1 MPVVDTP
8 VHEKTVQ
15 KEGFRYGC
23 HNRLRNGR
31 MGYYVPERDITLS
44 GVKYVATYIENAMS
58 RDCRFDMSLVDPGC
72 EGCHWQGMGEK
83 YAEGVR
89 RNGK

>member
-1 MPVVDTP
+1 MPVLEHET
-8 VHEKTVQ
+8 HEKVKQ

-23 HNRLRNGR
+23 YNRLRNGS

-44 GVKYVATYIENAMS
+44 GVKYVATYVENTMS
-58 RDCRFDMSLVDPGC
+58 RDCRFDMSLTDQAC
-72 EGCHWQGMGEK
+72 EGCEWQGMGEK
-83 YAEGVR
+83 YAEEIR